1 MSWLRWSSEG
11 FTATD
16 GSGPTFSVSWYRN
29 RRRPCLVRWGGDRNG
44 SVLAAAAYFATEQD
58 ARDFC
63 AVLDL
68 KITEHLDD

>member
-16 GSGPTFSVSWYRN
+16 GSGPIFSVSWYRN
-29 RRRPCLVRWGGDRNG
+29 RRRPCLVRWYADRR
-44 SVLAAAAYFATEQD
+44 SALRPAAYFATEQD

-63 AVLDL
+63 AALDL